1 MCLTYF
7 VICFMIFHEC
17 LTSAANG
24 AEQLHFMG
32 CSSPPPPPHNISEII
47 IFVLLHKMQL
57 SKDFH
62 FLLVDMLFC
71 LRLNQ
76 KDDRN

>member
-1 MCLTYF
+1 
-7 VICFMIFHEC
+7 MIFHES

-24 AEQLHFMG
+24 AEQLYFMG
-32 CSSPPPPPHNISEII
+32 CSSPPPPTKKSDII

-62 FLLVDMLFC
+62 FWY
-71 LRLNQ
+71 
-76 KDDRN
+76 